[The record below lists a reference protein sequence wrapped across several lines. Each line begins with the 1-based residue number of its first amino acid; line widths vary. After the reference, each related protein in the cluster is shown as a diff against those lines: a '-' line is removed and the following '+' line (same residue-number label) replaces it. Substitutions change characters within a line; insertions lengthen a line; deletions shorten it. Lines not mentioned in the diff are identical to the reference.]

1 MTSRDSLH
9 RLVDDLPGV
18 VRDCII
24 GGRDYAEF
32 AAKVQAIL
40 AG

>member
-1 MTSRDSLH
+1 VEASS
-9 RLVDDLPGV
+9 DLWHLFL